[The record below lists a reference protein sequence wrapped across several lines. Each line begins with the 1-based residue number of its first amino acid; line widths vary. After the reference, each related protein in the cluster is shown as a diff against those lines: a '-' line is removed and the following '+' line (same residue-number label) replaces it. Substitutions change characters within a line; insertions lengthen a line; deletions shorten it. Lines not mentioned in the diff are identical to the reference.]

1 MGQDINGRVR
11 THDAKTKLCHVSFNQ
26 HPASSPLSEAPRRDV
41 CKQVRV
47 NMDTNV
53 LVRSGDILDLYRD
66 FDRVLQA
73 LINDGWIVLK
83 DATDT
88 NSIERVA
95 SNQHVNHLLAGVSPQ
110 PFRQNL
116 AILMPASRLKNS
128 PFERFPRGE
137 TLADKKDEVLGL
149 TCYHLFGKDNKSQ
162 WRWQYD
168 IGGSKG
174 DLPTAIAAT
183 GGDVIICSGWLLR
196 QLPEPEAKTD
206 LYVVNYYRS
215 DHPW

>member
-95 SNQHVNHLLAGVSPQ
+95 SNQVRISALSLS
-110 PFRQNL
+110 L
-116 AILMPASRLKNS
+116 TWLK
-128 PFERFPRGE
+128 
-137 TLADKKDEVLGL
+137 
-149 TCYHLFGKDNKSQ
+149 
-162 WRWQYD
+162 
-168 IGGSKG
+168 
-174 DLPTAIAAT
+174 
-183 GGDVIICSGWLLR
+183 
-196 QLPEPEAKTD
+196 EPSTSTTSSLE
-206 LYVVNYYRS
+206 
-215 DHPW
+215 

>member
-1 MGQDINGRVR
+1 
-11 THDAKTKLCHVSFNQ
+11 
-26 HPASSPLSEAPRRDV
+26 
-41 CKQVRV
+41 
-47 NMDTNV
+47 MDTNV
-53 LVRSGDILDLYRD
+53 LIRSGDILDLYRD

-110 PFRQNL
+110 PFKQNL

-183 GGDVIICSGWLLR
+183 GGDVYVEPKPRTTSLLLTSYRIICSGWLLR